1 MRRGSFAQP
10 LVERQLA
17 SRLPGEP
24 VDYNRAFAAARL
36 VRLAA
41 DLARNLILIVIG
53 YRLAYELRFDFATP
67 AEQSELFWLSLP
79 LLVVFR
85 FAAYANS
92 GVFRA
97 HWVHFGPQDLLRLA
111 SGVTLSSLGFAA
123 VLYLSHLSPS
133 VPRSVLLI
141 EWAGAIFLAGGI
153 PLLARALRETPVP
166 FVKSRGRR
174 TLIIGAG
181 TRAEQVLREA
191 RRGEICTLNPVGVIG
206 LDGARRD
213 SIIHGVPVVGTVDE
227 LPAVCMRLKAD
238 VAIIA
243 LEPGELSET
252 RRVITRCIAAGLRF
266 KTLPSIQEL
275 LDGSPSVN
283 QLRSAQMEDL
293 LGRPR
298 VDLDLAPVAADL
310 QSRVILL
317 TGAAGSIGSEL
328 ARQIASLA
336 PARLVLLDQ
345 AESDL
350 YFLHLELSQA
360 HPGLD
365 LVPVICDITNGT
377 RLAQVCAQHRPDY
390 VVHAAAY
397 KHVPLMEANLFE
409 AVRNNVLGTLLVA
422 TTAVKYGATK
432 VLLVSTDKAIRPS
445 SVMGATKRIAERI
458 IFGLPNLHRSG
469 TDFRAVRFGNVL
481 SSKGSVIPLFERQLA
496 AGGPLTVTHPLAQ
509 CHFMAIP
516 EAAQLVLQAG
526 SLPESAGAITML
538 EMGEPVRIADLAKK
552 LIQFSGRVP
561 GKDVSIVFTGFRPGE
576 KLTQEQTSPLET
588 TVPTSSPKLRI
599 SQTPESAGPDLV
611 QGLSR
616 LFAYLDGGDR
626 DGLLRMLCELAPECV
641 EPLAQHRSVADVR
654 QEPRT
659 NRRESK
665 AWQTVLSS
673 NQPAWR
679 ERRRDGVR
687 WVPPAD
693 LPTGER
699 RAGLECRRKEARAG
713 GRRRTDVGVLLP
725 AGSTSHD
732 VGGETATATAH
743 SRAAFPDAVS

>member
-1 MRRGSFAQP
+1 
-10 LVERQLA
+10 
-17 SRLPGEP
+17 
-24 VDYNRAFAAARL
+24 VDYNR
-36 VRLAA
+36 VLAA
-41 DLARNLILIVIG
+41 DRLARYAAHLALNLILIVIG
-53 YRLAYELRFDFATP
+53 YRLAYELRFDFAIP
-67 AEQSELFWLSLP
+67 AEHSELFWLSLP

-97 HWVHFGPQDLLRLA
+97 DWLHFGPQDLLRLA
-111 SGVTLSSLGFAA
+111 FAVTLSSLAFAA
-123 VLYLSHLSPS
+123 VVYLSHVSPG
-133 VPRSVLLI
+133 VPQSVLLI
-141 EWAGAIFLAGGI
+141 EWASAIFLAGGI
-153 PLLARALRETPVP
+153 PLIARALRESPLPFITP
-166 FVKSRGRR
+166 RGRR
-174 TLIIGAG
+174 TLIIGDGA
-181 TRAEQVLREA
+181 RAEQVLREA
-191 RRGEICTLNPVGVIG
+191 RRGGICTLNPVGLIG

-213 SIIHGVPVVGTVDE
+213 STIHGVPVVGTVDE
-227 LPAVCMRLKAD
+227 LAAVCARLKAD

-243 LEPGELSET
+243 LEPDELSET
-252 RRVITRCIAAGLRF
+252 RRVVTRCIAAGLEF
-266 KTLPSIQEL
+266 KTLPSVQEL
-275 LDGSPSVN
+275 IDGASCAN
-283 QLRSAQMEDL
+283 QLRSVQPEDL
-293 LGRPR
+293 LGRPP
-298 VDLDLAPVAADL
+298 VTLDLAPVAADL
-310 QSRVILL
+310 RNRVILL
-317 TGAAGSIGSEL
+317 TGAAGSIGSAL
-328 ARQIASLA
+328 ARQIAPFA
-336 PARLVLLDQ
+336 PARVVLLDQ

-365 LVPVICDITNGT
+365 LVPVICDITNAT
-377 RLAQVCAQHRPDY
+377 RLAQVYAEHRPDY

-397 KHVPLMEANLFE
+397 KHVPLMEANVFE

-496 AGGPLTVTHPLAQ
+496 AGGPITVTHPLAQ

-526 SLPESAGAITML
+526 SLPESRGAITML
-538 EMGEPVRIADLAKK
+538 EMGEPVRIFDLAKK

-561 GKDVSIVFTGFRPGE
+561 GKDVSIVFTGLRPGE

-588 TVPTSSPKLRI
+588 TVPTSSPKIRI
-599 SQTPESAGPDLV
+599 SQTTESAGPDLV

-616 LFAYLDGGDR
+616 LFASLDSGDR
-626 DGLLRMLCELAPECV
+626 DGLLRTLCELAPECV

-654 QEPRT
+654 REPHSVGRD
-659 NRRESK
+659 SG
-665 AWQTVLSS
+665 AWQTALST

-679 ERRRDGVR
+679 ERRRDGAR

-693 LPTGER
+693 PHAGER
-699 RAGLECRRKEARAG
+699 REGLECRRKDARAG

-725 AGSTSHD
+725 TGSTIHR
-732 VGGETATATAH
+732 VGGETATATADH
-743 SRAAFPDAVS
+743 SSSDCREAVS

>member
-1 MRRGSFAQP
+1 MPS
-10 LVERQLA
+10 LSSTSLA
-17 SRLPGEP
+17 TRLPGEP
-24 VDYNRAFAAARL
+24 VDHNRVLAPDRL
-36 VRLAA
+36 VRFAAHLA
-41 DLARNLILIVIG
+41 LNLILIVIG
-53 YRLAYELRFDFATP
+53 YRLAYELRFDFAAP

-97 HWVHFGPQDLLRLA
+97 YWLHFGPQDLLRLTLA
-111 SGVTLSSLGFAA
+111 VTLSSLGFAA
-123 VLYLSHLSPS
+123 VVYLSHVSPG
-133 VPRSVLLI
+133 VPPSVLLI
-141 EWAGAIFLAGGI
+141 EWASAIFLAGGI
-153 PLLARALRETPVP
+153 PLIARALRDTPVP
-166 FVKSRGRR
+166 FIKPRGRR
-174 TLIIGAG
+174 TLIIGVGA
-181 TRAEQVLREA
+181 RAEQVLREA
-191 RRGEICTLNPVGVIG
+191 RRAELCTLNPVGLIG
-206 LDGARRD
+206 LDGTRRD
-213 SIIHGVPVVGTVDE
+213 STIHGVPVVGTVDE
-227 LPAVCMRLKAD
+227 LPAVSARLKAD

-243 LEPGELSET
+243 LEPSDLSET
-252 RRVITRCIAAGLRF
+252 RRVVNQCIAGGLEF
-266 KTLPSIQEL
+266 KTVPSLEEL
-275 LDGSPSVN
+275 LDGCPGVDRIRSV
-283 QLRSAQMEDL
+283 QLEDL

-298 VDLDLAPVAADL
+298 VDLDLTPVAADL
-310 QSRVILL
+310 RDRVILL

-328 ARQIASLA
+328 ARQIAPFA
-336 PARLVLLDQ
+336 PSRLVLLDQ

-350 YFLHLELSQA
+350 YFIHLELSHA

-365 LVPVICDITNGT
+365 LVPVICDITNVT
-377 RLAQVCAQHRPDY
+377 RLAQLFAQHRPDY

-397 KHVPLMEANLFE
+397 KHVPLMEANVFE

-422 TTAVKYGATK
+422 TTAVRYGATK

-496 AGGPLTVTHPLAQ
+496 AGGPITVTHPLAQ
-509 CHFMAIP
+509 CHFMAIA

-526 SLPESAGAITML
+526 SLPESGGAITML
-538 EMGEPVRIADLAKK
+538 EMGEPVRIVDLAKK

-561 GKDVSIVFTGFRPGE
+561 GKDVSIEFTGLRPGE

-588 TVPTSSPKLRI
+588 AVTTSSPKIRI
-599 SQTPESAGPDLV
+599 SQTNESADPDLV

-626 DGLLRMLCELAPECV
+626 DGLLTTLCELAPECV
-641 EPLAQHRSVADVR
+641 EPLAQHRSVSDVR
-654 QEPRT
+654 PEPHSNSRD
-659 NRRESK
+659 SG
-665 AWQTVLSS
+665 AWQTVLNP

-693 LPTGER
+693 LHTGER
-699 RAGLECRRKEARAG
+699 REGLECRRKEARAG
-713 GRRRTDVGVLLP
+713 GRRRTDLGVLMP
-725 AGSTSHD
+725 TGSAIHRIA
-732 VGGETATATAH
+732 GETAAATADR
-743 SRAAFPDAVS
+743 SSTVRRKAVS

>member
-1 MRRGSFAQP
+1 MDHNR
-10 LVERQLA
+10 VLA
-17 SRLPGEP
+17 A
-24 VDYNRAFAAARL
+24 DRL
-36 VRLAA
+36 VRFAA
-41 DLARNLILIVIG
+41 FPAFNLILIVIG
-53 YRLAYELRFDFATP
+53 YRLAYELRFDFAIPT
-67 AEQSELFWLSLP
+67 EQSELFWVSLP

-85 FAAYANS
+85 FSTYANT

-97 HWVHFGPQDLLRLA
+97 YWLHYGPRDLLRLA
-111 SGVTLSSLGFAA
+111 LAVTLSSLGFAA
-123 VLYLSHLSPS
+123 VLYLSRLSPG

-141 EWAGAIFLAGGI
+141 EWVTAIFLAGGI
-153 PLLARALRETPVP
+153 PLIARALRETPVP
-166 FVKSRGRR
+166 FNKPRGRR

-181 TRAEQVLREA
+181 ARAEQVLHEA
-191 RRGEICTLNPVGVIG
+191 RRAQICILNPVGLIG
-206 LDGARRD
+206 LDGTRRD
-213 SIIHGVPVVGTVDE
+213 STIHGVPVVGTVDE
-227 LPAVCMRLKAD
+227 LPAVSARLKAD

-252 RRVITRCIAAGLRF
+252 RRVVHQCIAGGLEF
-266 KTLPSIQEL
+266 KTLPSVQEL
-275 LDGSPSVN
+275 LDGSPCVN
-283 QLRSAQMEDL
+283 QLRNVQLEDL

-298 VDLDLAPVAADL
+298 VNLDLAPVAADL
-310 QSRVILL
+310 RNRVILL
-317 TGAAGSIGSEL
+317 TGAAGSIGTEL
-328 ARQIASLA
+328 ARQIAPFA

-365 LVPVICDITNGT
+365 LIPVICDITNAT
-377 RLAQVCAQHRPDY
+377 RLAQVCAEQRPDY

-397 KHVPLMEANLFE
+397 KHVPLMEANVFE

-432 VLLVSTDKAIRPS
+432 VLLVSTDKAIQPS

-481 SSKGSVIPLFERQLA
+481 SSKGSVIPVFERQLA
-496 AGGPLTVTHPLAQ
+496 AGGPITVTHPNAQ

-526 SLPESAGAITML
+526 SLPESGGAITML
-538 EMGEPVRIADLAKK
+538 EMGEPVRILDLANK

-561 GKDVSIVFTGFRPGE
+561 GKDVSIVFTGLRPGE
-576 KLTQEQTSPLET
+576 KSTQEQTSPLET
-588 TVPTSSPKLRI
+588 TVPTSSPKIRI
-599 SQTPESAGPDLV
+599 SQTTESAGPELV

-626 DGLLRMLCELAPECV
+626 DGLLRTLCELVPECV
-641 EPLAQHRSVADVR
+641 EPLAQYRSVADV
-654 QEPRT
+654 QLQPHSS
-659 NRRESK
+659 RRDSG
-665 AWQTVLSS
+665 AWQTVLNT

-687 WVPPAD
+687 WVPPAN
-693 LPTGER
+693 LHTGER
-699 RAGLECRRKEARAG
+699 REGLECRRKEARAG
-713 GRRRTDVGVLLP
+713 GRRRTDLGVPLP
-725 AGSTSHD
+725 TGSTID
-732 VGGETATATAH
+732 RVGAETATATAGR
-743 SRAAFPDAVS
+743 SSTTRREAVS